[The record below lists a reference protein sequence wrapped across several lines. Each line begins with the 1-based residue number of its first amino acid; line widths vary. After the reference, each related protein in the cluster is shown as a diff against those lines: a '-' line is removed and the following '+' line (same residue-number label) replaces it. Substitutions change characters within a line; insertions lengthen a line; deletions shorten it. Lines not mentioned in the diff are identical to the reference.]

1 MQLISFATHEPSG
14 IKRHL
19 GALIDG
25 DTENGVIIDLSA
37 AGRSLLSHEGVPLA
51 GIERVASELAPD
63 NSLKFIQ
70 NGARTLEFAYKSVE
84 YVLATGE
91 IEDPFTAQI
100 RYSSERVSTL
110 PSISNPPLLRDF
122 MAFEE
127 HLLNV
132 YPKLNRPI
140 PEEWY
145 KRPVFYKG
153 NTHSIGGNTDE
164 ILFPDYAEVMD
175 FEFEFAI
182 ILGRDGINISEEKA
196 RKHIFGFTIYN
207 DFSARAIQS
216 QEMSVG
222 LGPAKGKDFT
232 RGHVLGPTIVT
243 ADEIDDP
250 YALKM
255 TAYVNGEMWTDGSS
269 SNMHWKFEQMI
280 AYASWNEELQAGEVF
295 GSGTVGNGS
304 GVEQDKFLVS
314 GDRIELTVSKLGKLV
329 NTVRRDSTYD
339 PDQSKHGGREG

>member
-1 MQLISFATHEPSG
+1 MQLISFATHEQSG
-14 IKRHL
+14 IKQHL

-25 DTENGVIIDLSA
+25 DAETGVIIDINA
-37 AGRSLLSHEGVPLA
+37 AAKSLLSHEGTPLA
-51 GIERVASELAPD
+51 GIERLAAELAPD

-70 NGARTLEFAYKSVE
+70 NGSRTLEFAYKSVE
-84 YVLATGE
+84 YVLATGAV
-91 IEDPFTAQI
+91 EDPFGAQT
-100 RYSSERVSTL
+100 RYSCDRVSTL
-110 PSISNPPLLRDF
+110 PAISNPPLLRDF

-132 YPKLNRPI
+132 FPKLNRPI

-145 KRPVFYKG
+145 RRPVFYKG
-153 NTHSIGGNTDE
+153 NAHSIGSNNDE
-164 ILFPDYAEVMD
+164 ISLPDYAEVMD

-182 ILGRDGINISEEKA
+182 ILGKDGINISEENA
-196 RKHIFGFTIYN
+196 RKHIFGYTIYN

-243 ADEIDDP
+243 ADEIVDP
-250 YALKM
+250 YDLKM
-255 TAYVNGEMWTDGSS
+255 TAAVNGEIWTNSS
-269 SNMHWKFEQMI
+269 SANMHWKFEQMI
-280 AYASWNEELQAGEVF
+280 AYASWNEEIQAGEVF

-304 GVEQDKFLVS
+304 GAEQDKFLVP
-314 GDRIELTVSKLGKLV
+314 GDRIELSVSKLGKLV
-329 NTVRRDSTYD
+329 NIVRRDNNYD
-339 PDQSKHGGREG
+339 PDQSKHGGR